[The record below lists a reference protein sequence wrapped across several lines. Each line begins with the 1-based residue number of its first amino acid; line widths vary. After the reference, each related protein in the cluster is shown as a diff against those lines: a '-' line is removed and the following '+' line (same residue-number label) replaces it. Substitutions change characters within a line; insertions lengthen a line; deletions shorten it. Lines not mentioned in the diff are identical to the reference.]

1 MIWNTKKQYK
11 AYTFMTKAMSVYF
24 QQIAV
29 TQLMGGRMVQRSI
42 NESINSMVSTNSLDD
57 IIISSE

>member
-1 MIWNTKKQYK
+1 
-11 AYTFMTKAMSVYF
+11 MTKAMSVYF